1 MYVCVTRRRR
11 FGKLWDAAKG
21 APHLRSCCK
30 KAVKKT
36 REPRNLASRSAQI
49 TGCRWK
55 PPRRPGWRPPTCPFA
70 ARRRKAQAARRQT
83 TPPSLHRSWSLY
95 TTEGRLSRTSSCR
108 PAPAAERD
116 HRGAARRPP
125 PLARALV
132 RQHARGGRARA
143 HAARRDAAAARARR
157 QPSLGDAGACAVASA
172 LRGAR
177 SLQWL
182 GLDSAGVHDDGGC
195 ALAAALRGGSALRE
209 LGLQHNRLGDRAAAD
224 LAAALRDSCL
234 EKLLL
239 QRNSIGDRGAAAL
252 QAAAD
257 GVPVVVDLRFN
268 LVTKPTFGGLAGR
281 ADGEGIDDRTRQR
294 RRAAAEALAA
304 AAAASPPQ
312 KSPSRH
318 SSSPPSRGRA
328 AAKHA
333 RPPSLAGRRDGRRRP
348 GIGRLVLRRRA
359 RVRGWRRRARLHAA
373 AAVTSPRRRRRRSRS
388 STIHSSTRRRWLF
401 EELDFDGNG
410 SIDFG
415 EPKPGLRRLGVAPRE
430 LVVAL
435 AEAGGAEWL
444 VLASAVS
451 DCSR

>member
-1 MYVCVTRRRR
+1 MEA
-11 FGKLWDAAKG
+11 AAKTWM
-21 APHLRSCCK
+21 AATDVPIRRTPPKS
-30 KAVKKT
+30 
-36 REPRNLASRSAQI
+36 
-49 TGCRWK
+49 TGRT
-55 PPRRPGWRPPTCPFA
+55 PT
-70 ARRRKAQAARRQT
+70 KS
-83 TPPSLHRSWSLY
+83 TPPSLHKSWSLD
-95 TTEGRLSRTSSCR
+95 TTEGRLVLRDKQLPPSHQQLNEII
-108 PAPAAERD
+108 AA
-116 HRGAARRPP
+116 
-125 PLARALV
+125 L
-132 RQHARGGRARA
+132 RGGRLLSLELWSVSMRA
-143 HAARRDAAAARARR
+143 EDVRALTPLGATLQRLELGGN
-157 QPSLGDAGACAVASA
+157 PSLGDAGACAVASA

-268 LVTKPTFGGLAGR
+268 LVTKPTLGGLAGR
-281 ADGEGIDDRTRQR
+281 ADGEGTDDRTRQR

-328 AAKHA
+328 A
-333 RPPSLAGRRDGRRRP
+333 
-348 GIGRLVLRRRA
+348 
-359 RVRGWRRRARLHAA
+359 
-373 AAVTSPRRRRRRSRS
+373 
-388 STIHSSTRRRWLF
+388 
-401 EELDFDGNG
+401 
-410 SIDFG
+410 
-415 EPKPGLRRLGVAPRE
+415 LGV
-430 LVVAL
+430 V
-435 AEAGGAEWL
+435 
-444 VLASAVS
+444 
-451 DCSR
+451 